1 MTLEQLY
8 RFLGSYVEN
17 GYGKLTV
24 YAENGFG
31 EGGELNAITLS
42 KDGETIVLREDF
54 GDPFFEGG
62 LYDVDGK
69 SPFTAKRATGDEG
82 PGVRPNQYILEREE
96 NGVMHTIAG
105 IPKNARFTGK
115 VVPITKI
122 PNTFN
127 ATKETE
133 R

>member
-8 RFLGSYVEN
+8 RYLGSYVEN
-17 GYGKLTV
+17 GYGQLTV
-24 YAENGFG
+24 FAENGFG
-31 EGGELNAITLS
+31 EGGELNAITIL

-54 GDPFFEGG
+54 GSPFFEGG

-69 SPFTAKRATGDEG
+69 SPYIAKRAKGDEG

-105 IPKNARFTGK
+105 IPENARFTGK
-115 VVPITKI
+115 VVPIH
-122 PNTFN
+122 TFN
-127 ATKETE
+127 STEETE